1 MKKILKFMN
10 IVLIITVIVLAV
22 NDVYSANTT
31 LGNGLNTGILDNVT
45 KDDQTLVNKFDSPIN
60 KVFGTIINICQI
72 LGVAGIVVNGVRY
85 MYASSN
91 DKAKIKQSLIYVVIG
106 TIFIFATNIVVKII
120 TSGWGDISNGLT

>member
-1 MKKILKFMN
+1 MKKLLKFMN
-10 IVLIITVIVLAV
+10 IVLIITVIVLAI

-60 KVFGTIINICQI
+60 KVFGTIMTICQI

>member
-1 MKKILKFMN
+1 MKKLLKFMN
-10 IVLIITVIVLAV
+10 IVLIMIVIVLAI

-60 KVFGTIINICQI
+60 KVFGTIMTICQI

-91 DKAKIKQSLIYVVIG
+91 DKGKIKQSLIYVVIG